1 MTTQCAIVARLRSVF
16 ALHALAFGMP
26 LLIRRLLMRPLL
38 IRALLVAALVI
49 AALLSLPLLSAPVN
63 AKGPYGSISVAGW
76 SGGAFTDD
84 NTGQFTSCVASASY
98 KSGINFGVLAL
109 PNFNWALAFIHPSWS
124 LSQGQKFPIVLSF
137 DGRTSYNVEGAVWST
152 TMVVVP
158 MPNDSSLIKAFRA
171 ARTMSAFAQGNLFQ
185 FNLNGTAVLLPSL
198 ANCVR
203 IINAG
208 GLAAATNF
216 NIQPN
221 APSAQRPAIQQAA
234 AVPSAPAAVQPS
246 RPRGDS
252 PELQLEAMQ
261 IASNFILK
269 AALSH
274 PAILGGGER
283 PVWLTS
289 GGVAWKA
296 DNATGFVKIVPPE
309 PNLDGLEVAATIVG
323 NDARDCKGKFISAR
337 NSELVDSA
345 VVFRGMSSCE
355 DGEESDVSEYFIFPR
370 KAGGFVLFSV
380 ITPTKPVGGGG
391 GQQLQTREEANAN
404 FRKAAYTSLAK

>member
-1 MTTQCAIVARLRSVF
+1 MTVRRAILGTV
-16 ALHALAFGMP
+16 
-26 LLIRRLLMRPLL
+26 
-38 IRALLVAALVI
+38 
-49 AALLSLPLLSAPVN
+49 LSLLALTAISALN
-63 AKGPYGSISVAGW
+63 ETAHAKGPYGSVSVAGW
-76 SGGAFTDD
+76 SGGAYTDD
-84 NTGQFTSCVASASY
+84 NTGKFSSCIASASY

-109 PNFNWALAFIHPSWS
+109 PTYNWALAFIHPGWS

-137 DGRTSYNVEGAVWST
+137 DGRNSYNVEGSVWSAN
-152 TMVVVP
+152 MVVVP
-158 MPNDSSLIKAFRA
+158 MPNDSSLIKSFRA

-185 FNLNGTAVLLPSL
+185 FDLNGTSVLLPSL

-203 IINAG
+203 MINAG

-216 NIQPN
+216 TVQPG
-221 APSAQRPAIQQAA
+221 AHSAQRQGAPAGA
-234 AVPSAPAAVQPS
+234 APAATASTQPS
-246 RPRGDS
+246 RAAEDS

-269 AALSH
+269 ASLSH

-296 DNATGFVKIVPPE
+296 DNATGFVRIVPPQR
-309 PNLDGLEVAATIVG
+309 NVDGLEVAATIIG

-355 DGEESDVSEYFIFPR
+355 DSEKSDIAEYFIFPR

-380 ITPTKPVGGGG
+380 VTPTRPVGGGG

-404 FRKAAYTSLAK
+404 FRKAAYTSIGK

>member
-1 MTTQCAIVARLRSVF
+1 MTVRRAILGAMLSVLILTSVA
-16 ALHALAFGMP
+16 
-26 LLIRRLLMRPLL
+26 LIEASL
-38 IRALLVAALVI
+38 I
-49 AALLSLPLLSAPVN
+49 AAAY
-63 AKGPYGSISVAGW
+63 AKGPYGTISVAGW
-76 SGGAFTDD
+76 SGGAYTDD
-84 NTGQFTSCVASASY
+84 NTGKFSSCIASASY

-109 PNFNWALAFIHPSWS
+109 PTYNWALAFIHPGWS

-137 DGRTSYNVEGAVWST
+137 DGRNSYNVEGSVWSAN
-152 TMVVVP
+152 MVVVP

-185 FNLNGTAVLLPSL
+185 FDLNGTSVLLPSL

-208 GLAAATNF
+208 GMAAATNF
-216 NIQPN
+216 TVQPG
-221 APSAQRPAIQQAA
+221 AASAQRQAA
-234 AVPSAPAAVQPS
+234 PPVATTPAATASVQPARAS
-246 RPRGDS
+246 EDS

-274 PAILGGGER
+274 PAILGGGDR
-283 PVWLTS
+283 PVWLTA

-296 DNATGFVKIVPPE
+296 DNATGFVRIVPPQR
-309 PNLDGLEVAATIVG
+309 NLDGLEVAATIIG

-355 DGEESDVSEYFIFPR
+355 DSEKSDIAEYFIFPR

-391 GQQLQTREEANAN
+391 QQLQTREEANAN
-404 FRKAAYTSLAK
+404 FRKAAFTSIAK

>member
-1 MTTQCAIVARLRSVF
+1 MRRKWGRVMMVWRAILAVMALICA
-16 ALHALAFGMP
+16 
-26 LLIRRLLMRPLL
+26 LMS
-38 IRALLVAALVI
+38 ALVAPAH
-49 AALLSLPLLSAPVN
+49 
-63 AKGPYGSISVAGW
+63 AKGPYGTISVAGW
-76 SGGAFTDD
+76 SGGAYTDD
-84 NTGQFTSCVASASY
+84 NTGKFSSCIASASY

-109 PNFNWALAFIHPSWS
+109 PTYNWALAFIHPGWS

-137 DGRTSYNVEGAVWST
+137 DGRQSYNVEGSVWSAN
-152 TMVVVP
+152 MVVVP

-185 FNLNGTAVLLPSL
+185 FDLNGTSVLMPSL

-203 IINAG
+203 MINAG

-216 NIQPN
+216 TAQPG
-221 APSAQRPAIQQAA
+221 AAAAQRPGAPPAA
-234 AVPSAPAAVQPS
+234 APAATASVQPA
-246 RPRGDS
+246 RAAEDS

-269 AALSH
+269 ASLQH

-283 PVWLTS
+283 PVWLTA

-296 DNATGFVKIVPPE
+296 DNATGFVRIVPPQR
-309 PNLDGLEVAATIVG
+309 NVDGLEVAATIIG

-355 DGEESDVSEYFIFPR
+355 DSEKSDVAEYFIFPR

-380 ITPTKPVGGGG
+380 ITPTRSVGGGG
-391 GQQLQTREEANAN
+391 GQPLQTHEEANAN
-404 FRKAAYTSLAK
+404 FRKAAFTSIAK

>member
-1 MTTQCAIVARLRSVF
+1 LLSV
-16 ALHALAFGMP
+16 LVLTILNG
-26 LLIRRLLMRPLL
+26 
-38 IRALLVAALVI
+38 ALLTVPAQ
-49 AALLSLPLLSAPVN
+49 

-76 SGGAFTDD
+76 SGGAYTDD
-84 NTGQFTSCVASASY
+84 NTGKFSSCIASASY

-109 PNFNWALAFIHPSWS
+109 PTYNWALAFIHPGWS

-137 DGRTSYNVEGAVWST
+137 DGRNSYNVEGSVWSAN
-152 TMVVVP
+152 MVVVP

-185 FNLNGTAVLLPSL
+185 FDLNGTSVLLPSL

-203 IINAG
+203 MINAG
-208 GLAAATNF
+208 GMAAATNF
-216 NIQPN
+216 NVQQT
-221 APSAQRPAIQQAA
+221 AASVQRPAAPQMAA
-234 AVPSAPAAVQPS
+234 APTSTASAPPQ
-246 RPRGDS
+246 RGSEDS

-269 AALSH
+269 ASLSH

-289 GGVAWKA
+289 GGVAWKS
-296 DNATGFVKIVPPE
+296 DNATGFVRILPPQR
-309 PNLDGLEVAATIVG
+309 NLDGLEVAATIVG

-355 DGEESDVSEYFIFPR
+355 DSQKSDVSEYFIFPR
-370 KAGGFVLFSV
+370 KGGGFVLFSV
-380 ITPTKPVGGGG
+380 NTPTRPVGGG

-404 FRKAAYTSLAK
+404 FRSAAYTSIGK

>member
-1 MTTQCAIVARLRSVF
+1 MTVRRAILGTMLS
-16 ALHALAFGMP
+16 LLALAT
-26 LLIRRLLMRPLL
+26 
-38 IRALLVAALVI
+38 AALNEP
-49 AALLSLPLLSAPVN
+49 AD
-63 AKGPYGSISVAGW
+63 AKGPYGSVSVAGW
-76 SGGAFTDD
+76 SGGAYTDD
-84 NTGQFTSCVASASY
+84 NTGKFSSCIASASY

-109 PNFNWALAFIHPSWS
+109 PTYNWALAFIHPGWS

-137 DGRTSYNVEGAVWST
+137 DGRNSYNVEGSVWSAN
-152 TMVVVP
+152 MVVVP

-185 FNLNGTAVLLPSL
+185 FDLNGTAVLLPSL

-203 IINAG
+203 MINAG

-216 NIQPN
+216 TVQPG
-221 APSAQRPAIQQAA
+221 APSAQRPGAPSAA
-234 AVPSAPAAVQPS
+234 TAPAATASTQPS
-246 RPRGDS
+246 RASEDS
-252 PELQLEAMQ
+252 PELQLEVMQ

-269 AALSH
+269 ASLSH

-296 DNATGFVKIVPPE
+296 DNATGFVRIVPPQR
-309 PNLDGLEVAATIVG
+309 NVDGLEVAATIIG

-355 DGEESDVSEYFIFPR
+355 DSEKSDIAEYFIFPR
-370 KAGGFVLFSV
+370 KGGGYVLFSV
-380 ITPTKPVGGGG
+380 ITPTKPVGNGG

-404 FRKAAYTSLAK
+404 FRKAAYTSIGK